1 MGVEENKRVVVR
13 IVDEILND
21 GNLDSVEEL
30 VHPRYLD
37 GYGGPSGR
45 EGYRDLVASVRAV
58 FPDMHLAVEDL
69 IGEGDK
75 VVGRFTFRGTH
86 SGEFLGISATG
97 RRVEVPVMG
106 LIQLRDGQMIGRWN
120 VSDWLDTLEELRT

>member
-1 MGVEENKRVVVR
+1 MGVEETRESSCESSMR
-13 IVDEILND
+13 SWND

-30 VHPRYLD
+30 VYPDYLD

-45 EGYRDLVASVRAV
+45 EGYRDLVVAVRAV

-97 RRVEVPVMG
+97 RRVEVPVC
-106 LIQLRDGQMIGRWN
+106 
-120 VSDWLDTLEELRT
+120 V

>member
-1 MGVEENKRVVVR
+1 MPFIAPGMLRCKTPGLWSCRSRVSGAAPAALGAGFRIRVHGSGRNQRIVVR
-13 IVDEILND
+13 IVDEIWND

-30 VHPRYLD
+30 VYPDYLD

-45 EGYRDLVASVRAV
+45 ERYRDLVVTVRAV

-75 VVGRFTFRGTH
+75 VVGRFTFRGTIAE
-86 SGEFLGISATG
+86 SS
-97 RRVEVPVMG
+97 
-106 LIQLRDGQMIGRWN
+106 
-120 VSDWLDTLEELRT
+120 